1 MHLAE
6 GTLQLGHAV
15 LLGFAA
21 APLLAWSLR
30 GALSDAH
37 ADDSSRSMVAGATS
51 LLFAATLLPIPVPVV
66 GATSHICLTPLLA
79 LLLGLRRVIWPT
91 FFVLTLQALFFAHG
105 GITTLGAN
113 LLTLGVVG
121 PAAGLAVALMGRGL
135 GLHPAVVV
143 GVACA
148 IGSLAVYLAD
158 AVLLAASLSSLAPPN
173 ETFTAV
179 LLGFAPIQLPLA
191 VLEGFIAVGICRLLD
206 RRRSDLLPS
215 SLRGISGLSQPQ
227 ALNLALLAV
236 CVLLILPGCNY
247 VPMDD
252 AVFSASAESAGRPV
266 RDILLDFSDGEL
278 GLAASLLIPFILGVV
293 AGRSWERLG
302 RWQP

>member
-6 GTLQLGHAV
+6 GTVQLGHAV
-15 LLGFAA
+15 LLACAA
-21 APLLAWSLR
+21 APLLGWSLR
-30 GALSDAH
+30 GALSDAQ

-113 LLTLGVVG
+113 LLTLGVAG
-121 PAAGLAVALMGRGL
+121 PAAGLALAMMGRGL
-135 GLHPAVVV
+135 GLHPAPIV

-148 IGSLAVYLAD
+148 IGSLVVYLAD
-158 AVLLAASLSSLAPPN
+158 AVILAVSLSTLAPPQ
-173 ETFTAV
+173 ETFMAV

-206 RRRSDLLPS
+206 LRRPDLLPK
-215 SLRGISGLSQPQ
+215 SLRGISAPAQPKV
-227 ALNLALLAV
+227 LNIALLAICLFLV
-236 CVLLILPGCNY
+236 LPGCSY

-266 RDILLDFSDGEL
+266 SDILLDFSGGEV

-293 AGRSWERLG
+293 AGRSWERLF
-302 RWQP
+302 RRQP